1 MLQIA
6 VLVKQVPNTTQ
17 VKIDP
22 VTNNLVREGVPSIV
36 NPFDMFAIEEAVRL
50 KERFGAEITVI
61 SMGPLQA
68 EEVIRYAFAM
78 GADRG
83 ILLSDRAFAGADTLA
98 TSYTLSLALQMLDKV
113 DIVLTGKQAADGD
126 TAQVPAEL
134 AQHMGMGC
142 LTYVTEIL
150 DITDGSL
157 IAYRNIDVANVKA
170 SVSLPA
176 VLTLEKGINDPRFP
190 RILDMVRATDMD
202 IQVLKADDVNPDRS
216 RISLDGSPT
225 QVMKVFSPDKKKNGA
240 RLEGNADE
248 QTAGLMEMLAARE
261 LV

>member
-1 MLQIA
+1 MLNIV

-50 KERFGAEITVI
+50 KERFGGEVTVI

-78 GADRG
+78 GADKG

-98 TSYTLSLALQMLDKV
+98 TSYTLSTALATLEKV
-113 DIVLTGKQAADGD
+113 DIILTGKQAADGD

-150 DITDGSL
+150 DVSDGTL
-157 IAYRNIDVANVKA
+157 TAYRNIDVAKVKA
-170 SVSLPA
+170 CVSLPA
-176 VLTLEKGINDPRFP
+176 VLTLEKGMNDPRFP
-190 RILDMVRATDMD
+190 RVADMVSASAMEIT
-202 IQVLKADDVNPDRS
+202 VLHADDVNPDRS

-225 QVMKVFSPDKKKNGA
+225 QVMKVFSPDKSKQGM
-240 RLEGNADE
+240 RLEGSAE
-248 QTAGLMEMLAARE
+248 EVTGKLMQVLAARE
-261 LV
+261 LI